1 MILIA
6 GGTGR
11 LGHALV
17 DQLTRAGQDVR
28 VLTRNATQTKG
39 LNVDV
44 AIGDVRDPATLS
56 EAMNGISVVISAA
69 HGFIGGRGAGPEQVD
84 DQGNAHLVSAAREAG
99 VEHFVLLSVLD
110 ASAHHPMSL
119 HRSKYAAE
127 QHLVNSGL
135 AWTTLRPSA
144 YVETWID
151 IIGGKLDSGG
161 PALVFGRAENP
172 INFVS
177 VQDVASLVERAI
189 TDPTLRGQAIDI
201 PGVDNLT
208 MTQLAEH
215 LGATKIRRIP
225 RGALRLFSAVLP
237 AIAPAFARQTQA
249 AVVMD
254 TTDMTANADA
264 LHARFPD
271 ITWHPAAVVAGQR
284 LAARRSLGAE

>member
-11 LGHALV
+11 LGRELV
-17 DQLTRAGQDVR
+17 TRLTRAGQDVR
-28 VLTRNATQTKG
+28 VLTRDATQAKG
-39 LNVDV
+39 LDVDV

-56 EAMNGISVVISAA
+56 EALNGISVVISAA
-69 HGFIGGRGAGPEQVD
+69 HGFIGGRGAGPEEVD
-84 DQGNAHLVSAAREAG
+84 DQGNAHLVSAALQAG

-110 ASAHHPMSL
+110 ARADHPMSL
-119 HRSKYAAE
+119 HRAKYAAE
-127 QHLVNSGL
+127 QRLVNSGL

-177 VQDVASLVERAI
+177 VNDVASLVERAI
-189 TDPTLRGQAIDI
+189 SDPTLRGQAIDI

-208 MTQLAEH
+208 MAQLAEH
-215 LGATKIRRIP
+215 LGATKIHRIP
-225 RGALRLFSAVLP
+225 RGALRLFSTVLP

-254 TTDMTANADA
+254 TTDMAANADA

-271 ITWHPAAVVAGQR
+271 ITWQSATAVAGAH
-284 LAARRSLGAE
+284 LGARRPIQAV